1 MAGAKEDI
9 HKYMVLQRSKLFYYK
24 VSGEF
29 LRQDL
34 QSSNSFG
41 MIQNLGSPELSEE
54 KIQCF
59 IGERSHI
66 HLYTYIYIYIYIYV
80 CIYRVITG

>member
-1 MAGAKEDI
+1 MCPCEIAGAKEDI
-9 HKYMVLQRSKLFYYK
+9 HKYMVLQRSKFFYYK
-24 VSGEF
+24 VSGEL

-41 MIQNLGSPELSEE
+41 MIQNLASPELSEE

-66 HLYTYIYIYIYIYV
+66 SIHIYI
-80 CIYRVITG
+80 